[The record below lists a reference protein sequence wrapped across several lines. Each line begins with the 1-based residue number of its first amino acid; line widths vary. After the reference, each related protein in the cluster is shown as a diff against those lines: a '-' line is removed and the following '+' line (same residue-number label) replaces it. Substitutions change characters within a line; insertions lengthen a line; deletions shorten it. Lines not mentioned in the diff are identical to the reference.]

1 MTSGFKNANTGN
13 MKMRNLVTAL
23 VLFAA
28 IATQAQSKWGASA
41 ADSVKCWENYNN
53 FGSLM
58 QTKSYVA
65 AYEHWD
71 YVYTNCPGVKKN
83 TFIYAPRILK
93 AMIKQA
99 ATPEEKAKYVD
110 QLIAS
115 YDERLKYFPGKE
127 AYVTGEKGLQIWK
140 YKKDHQ
146 TAFLVFEEAYKI
158 NREEMTPAQ
167 INGYFLA
174 AVKMKNDKSIE
185 LDELI
190 RVYLRMNETIAINR
204 ISLGQEIAKLE
215 ELKEVSGGTLDAK
228 NAKKLKKSETSL
240 KAYTT
245 VEKNIEKA
253 IAPVLSCNNLAL
265 LINEETFQA
274 QYDNKTW
281 LGRAAKMLQKER
293 TNEAGETDDCTDNP
307 MFAKIAVRMVELEP
321 SAGGYR
327 ALARMQFK
335 DKNYSKAIEYYT
347 KASELEEDPEEL
359 GKDYLGLAESY
370 RKSGSLASAKSACL
384 KAAKTKSGWGQ
395 PYLLLAQVYGSAD
408 GACGKDVVEK
418 KAVYWVAINTCMKA
432 KSIDPSVA
440 SKANNLINAYKK
452 GVPDKSVAFNLGYVE
467 GNTISLGCWINETV
481 TIKFY

>member
-1 MTSGFKNANTGN
+1 

-23 VLFAA
+23 ILFVA

-71 YVYTNCPGVKKN
+71 YVYSNCPGVKKN

-99 ATPEEKAKYVD
+99 ATPEEKAKYVE

-115 YDERLKYFPGKE
+115 YDVRLQHFPGKE

-140 YKKDHQ
+140 YRKDHK
-146 TAFLVFEEAYKI
+146 TAFTVFEEAYKI

-167 INGYFLA
+167 INGYFLS
-174 AVKMKNDKSIE
+174 AVKMKNDKAIE

-190 RVYLRMNETIAINR
+190 RVYIRMNETIALNR
-204 ISLGQEIAKLE
+204 ISLGHEITKLTDM
-215 ELKEVSGGTLDAK
+215 KEAHGGTLDSK
-228 NAKKLKKSETSL
+228 NVKKLKKAETSL

-245 VEKNIEKA
+245 VEKSIEKA
-253 IAPVLSCNNLAL
+253 IGPVLSCNNLAL

-274 QYDNKTW
+274 QYDNKKW

-293 TNEAGETDDCTDNP
+293 TDEATGESDDCTDNP
-307 MFAKIAVRMVELEP
+307 MFTKIAERMLEIEP
-321 SAGGYR
+321 TSGGYR
-327 ALARMQFK
+327 AMARKSFK

-347 KASELEEDPEEL
+347 KATELEEDPEEL
-359 GKDYLGLAESY
+359 GKDYLGLAESL
-370 RKSGSLASAKSACL
+370 RKTGSYSSAKSACL
-384 KAAKTKSGWGQ
+384 KAAKTKAGWGQ
-395 PYLLLAQVYGSAD
+395 PYLVLAQVYGSAD

-418 KAVYWVAINTCMKA
+418 KSVYWIAIKTCMKA
-432 KSIDPSVA
+432 KSVDPSVTA
-440 SKANNLINAYKK
+440 KANNLISAYKK

>member
-1 MTSGFKNANTGN
+1 

-23 VLFAA
+23 VLFAS

-71 YVYTNCPGVKKN
+71 YVYSNCPGVKKN

-99 ATPEEKAKYVD
+99 ATAEEKAAYID

-140 YKKDHQ
+140 YKKDHK
-146 TAFLVFEEAYKI
+146 TAYTVFEEAYQI
-158 NREEMTPAQ
+158 NRAEMTPAQ
-167 INGYFLA
+167 INGYFLS

-185 LDELI
+185 LDQLI
-190 RVYLRMNETIAINR
+190 KVYLRVNEAIADNR
-204 ISLGQEIAKLE
+204 IALGQEITKLN
-215 ELKEVSGGTLDAK
+215 ELQEVSGGTLDAK
-228 NAKKLKKSETSL
+228 NAKKLKKAETSL

-253 IAPVLSCNNLAL
+253 IGPVLSCNNLAL
-265 LINEETFQA
+265 LVNEETFQD
-274 QYDNKTW
+274 QYDNKKW

-293 TNEAGETDDCTDNP
+293 TNEETGELEDCTDNP
-307 MFAKIAVRMVELEP
+307 MFTKIAERMLSLEP

-327 ALARMQFK
+327 AMARKSFK

-347 KASELEEDPEEL
+347 KATELEEDPDEL

-370 RKSGSLASAKSACL
+370 RKSGSLASAKSACK
-384 KAAKTKSGWGQ
+384 KAIKTKSGWGQ
-395 PYLLLAQVYGSAD
+395 PYLVLAQVYGSAD

-418 KAVYWVAINTCMKA
+418 KSVYWIAINTCMKA
-432 KSIDPSVA
+432 KSVDPSVTT
-440 SKANNLINAYKK
+440 KANNLINAYKK